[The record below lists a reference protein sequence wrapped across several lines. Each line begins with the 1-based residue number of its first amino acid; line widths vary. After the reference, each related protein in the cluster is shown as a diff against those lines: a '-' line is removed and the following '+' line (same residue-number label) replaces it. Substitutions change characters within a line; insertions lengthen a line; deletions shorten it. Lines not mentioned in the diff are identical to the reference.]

1 MSPVLWGNE
10 AIPMSKGNL
19 LVAFVCLWLAWIALT
34 GSLDFQELGVGVVV
48 AAFGAVV
55 SHKLLFSGGMR
66 EKFEPKRWGYA
77 LAYVPAYIWAELK
90 AHASVIYRILHP
102 RMPIKPG
109 IVRVPTKLRSDFGIT
124 GLANAITMTP
134 GTLSVEVSEDEHSLY
149 VHWINVETVEP
160 EQTNKQIAWP
170 FERFLRRI
178 FR

>member
-1 MSPVLWGNE
+1 MLKERSD
-10 AIPMSKGNL
+10 STTKGNL
-19 LVAFVCLWLAWIALT
+19 FVAFVCLWIAWIALT
-34 GSLDFQELGVGVVV
+34 GSLNLQELAVGGIV
-48 AAFGAVV
+48 AAFVAVV
-55 SHKLLFSGGMR
+55 SYELLFSGGMR

-109 IVRVPTKLRSDFGIT
+109 IVRVPTELKSDFGIT

-134 GTLSVEVSEDEHSLY
+134 GTLSVEVSEEKSSLY
-149 VHWINVETVEP
+149 VHWINVKAVEP
-160 EQTNKQIAWP
+160 EQTSRQIAWP

>member
-1 MSPVLWGNE
+1 MV
-10 AIPMSKGNL
+10 KGRL
-19 LVAFVCLWLAWIALT
+19 LVTFACLLLAWIALT
-34 GSLDFQELGVGVVV
+34 GSLNPQELAVGAVV
-48 AAFGAVV
+48 AAFVAMV
-55 SHKLLFSGGMR
+55 SYELLFHGGMR

-77 LAYVPAYIWAELK
+77 LAYLPAYIWAEVK

-109 IVRVPTKLRSDFGIT
+109 IVRVPTELKSDFGIT

-134 GTLSVEVSEDEHSLY
+134 GTLSVDINEEESSLY
-149 VHWINVETVEP
+149 VHWINVKEVEP
-160 EQTNKQIAWP
+160 EQTSKEIARP

>member
-1 MSPVLWGNE
+1 MT
-10 AIPMSKGNL
+10 KGRL
-19 LVAFVCLWLAWIALT
+19 LVTFACLLLAWIALT
-34 GSLDFQELGVGVVV
+34 GSLNPQELAVGAVV
-48 AAFGAVV
+48 AAFVAVI
-55 SHKLLFSGGMR
+55 SYELLFQGGMR

-77 LAYVPAYIWAELK
+77 FAYLPAYIWAEVK

-109 IVRVPTKLRSDFGIT
+109 IVRVPTELKSDFGIT

-134 GTLSVEVSEDEHSLY
+134 GTLSVDINEEESSLY
-149 VHWINVETVEP
+149 VHWINVKEVEP
-160 EQTNKQIAWP
+160 EQTSKEIARP